1 MVQEVWKVLK
11 VRRFQGGPEG
21 LRGSE
26 GQEHSE
32 VIDVRKRPE
41 GTGRSGS
48 FRRP

>member
-21 LRGSE
+21 LGGSE
-26 GQEHSE
+26 DQEHSE
-32 VIDVRKRPE
+32 VIDIRKRPE
-41 GTGRSGS
+41 GTGRSVS

>member
-1 MVQEVWKVLK
+1 MVQEIWKVLK

-21 LRGSE
+21 LGGLE

-32 VIDVRKRPE
+32 VIDIRKRPE
-41 GTGRSGS
+41 VTGMSGS